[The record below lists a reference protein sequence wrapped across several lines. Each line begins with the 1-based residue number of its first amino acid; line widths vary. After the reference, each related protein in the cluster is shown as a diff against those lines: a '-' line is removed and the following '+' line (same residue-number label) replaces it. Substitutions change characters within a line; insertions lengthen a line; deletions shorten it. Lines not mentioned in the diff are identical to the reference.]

1 MQHLKS
7 GSFSAK
13 LGAVSAESDPSSLS
27 RARPGAQGLSRADV
41 MALTKARLSLMVLVT
56 TFIGFWVAARS
67 IGQFDWWLL
76 VHTLIGSALAA
87 AASSVFNQLIEI
99 DIDAKMKRT
108 ADRPLPA
115 RKITPTAA
123 FVLGWVLAALGLLH
137 LGRMV
142 NTGAA
147 VLTGLTLV
155 VYVFIYTP
163 MKQKSSWNTIVGAV
177 SGAIPPMI
185 GWVAATGK
193 SGSFLDSLWTP
204 ECWFLFGL
212 LFLWQLPHFV
222 AINWMYRDQYRDA
235 GFVMWSNDD
244 ESGAKTAN
252 LAILFS
258 AMTLALMVVPQ
269 VYGFAGVGF
278 LVGGV
283 ILSGVMLWLA
293 VQFRRECSRGAA
305 RKLFFYTLIY
315 LPLVLVLLV
324 VFWSG

>member
-1 MQHLKS
+1 M
-7 GSFSAK
+7 
-13 LGAVSAESDPSSLS
+13 SAESDNPSVKSAAL
-27 RARPGAQGLSRADV
+27 PDGQGLSRADL

-56 TFIGFWVAARS
+56 TFIGFWAASRS
-67 IGQFDWWLL
+67 LGNFDWWLL

-99 DIDAKMKRT
+99 EIDAKMKRT

-115 RKITPTAA
+115 RKISPTAA
-123 FVLGWVLAALGLLH
+123 FVLGWILAALGLLH
-137 LGRMV
+137 LGAKV
-142 NTGAA
+142 NTTAA

-155 VYVFIYTP
+155 VYVFVYTP
-163 MKQKSSWNTIVGAV
+163 MKQRSSFNTIVGAV

-185 GWVAATGK
+185 GWVAAG
-193 SGSFLDSLWTP
+193 GEVWTP

-222 AINWMYRDQYRDA
+222 AINWMYRDQYREA
-235 GFVMWSNDD
+235 GFVMWSNNDD
-244 ESGAKTAN
+244 SGKKTAN

-258 AMTLALMVVPQ
+258 AMTLALMVVPSI
-269 VYGFAGVGF
+269 YGFANIGF
-278 LVGGV
+278 LIGGGL
-283 ILSGVMLWLA
+283 LSGVMLWLA
-293 VQFRRECSRGAA
+293 IQFRQVCTRTAA

-324 VFWSG
+324 LTWGRSGGG

>member
-1 MQHLKS
+1 MS
-7 GSFSAK
+7 TEPENPS
-13 LGAVSAESDPSSLS
+13 LGAAAAALP
-27 RARPGAQGLSRADV
+27 RQQGLSRADL

-56 TFIGFWVAARS
+56 TFIGFWAASRS
-67 IGQFDWWLL
+67 LGNFDWWLL
-76 VHTLIGSALAA
+76 IHTLIGSALAA

-99 DIDAKMKRT
+99 DIDARMKRT

-115 RKITPTAA
+115 RKISPTAA

-137 LGRMV
+137 LGAKV
-142 NTGAA
+142 NTTAA

-163 MKQKSSWNTIVGAV
+163 MKQKSSFNTIVGAV
-177 SGAIPPMI
+177 SGGIPPMI
-185 GWVAATGK
+185 GWVAAG
-193 SGSFLDSLWTP
+193 GEVWMP

-244 ESGAKTAN
+244 ESGVKTAN
-252 LAILFS
+252 LAVLFS
-258 AMTLALMVVPQ
+258 AMTLALMAVPSF
-269 VYGFAGVGF
+269 YGFANLGF
-278 LVGGV
+278 LIGGGL
-283 ILSGVMLWLA
+283 LSAIMLGLA
-293 VQFRRECSRGAA
+293 LRFRQSCTRQAA

-315 LPLVLVLLV
+315 LPLVLLLLV
-324 VFWSG
+324 LTWRGSGQD